1 MRTCERY
8 HPLVYGIALT
18 VASCLRAG
26 TRADVAWLVET
37 DGLPVADWSDA
48 VVFTPGG
55 GRIGEIAGGALD
67 GQLADRAGR
76 WSRGRLVDLEVTEI
90 EALIAGLPNPGSAR
104 CLLAPA
110 DALPPEVWTM
120 AEAREPMCL
129 VSVIEGDE
137 VVSTEVYAE
146 DTVAGAG
153 EVITG
158 LFDAGGSGSTI
169 VEDTVV
175 SIFRAV
181 PRLIIVGDTPISEAL
196 DELGSRIGW
205 KTRVVADV
213 ASATGVIATLSG
225 LDKVV
230 VTGHDLELAGSA
242 LMAALDGNAGYIGAV
257 GAHHMQEN
265 RAQWLAYRGVTD
277 LDRVHGPA
285 GLDIGSE
292 TPGEIAVSILAEA
305 IAETAADRTGASSK
319 H

>member
-1 MRTCERY
+1 M
-8 HPLVYGIALT
+8 YGIALT
-18 VASCLRAG
+18 VASCLRSG

-37 DGLPVADWSDA
+37 EGLSVSDWSDA

-76 WSRGRLVDLEVTEI
+76 WNRGRLVDLEVTEI
-90 EALIAGLPNPGSAR
+90 DALIAGLPSPGSAR
-104 CLLAPA
+104 CLLVPA
-110 DALPPEVWTM
+110 DTLPPEVWTL
-120 AEAREPMCL
+120 ADAREPICL

-137 VVSTEVYAE
+137 VVATEVYTE
-146 DTVAGAG
+146 ETVADAG

-158 LFDAGGSGSTI
+158 IFAAGDSGSTL

-175 SIFRAV
+175 SVFRAV
-181 PRLIIVGDTPISEAL
+181 PQLIIVGDTPISEAL

-205 KTRVVADV
+205 KTRLVTDV
-213 ASATGVIATLSG
+213 ASATGVIATLSR

-242 LMAALDGNAGYIGAV
+242 LMAALDSRAGYIGAV

-265 RAQWLAYRGVTD
+265 RADWLAYRGVTD
-277 LDRVHGPA
+277 LARVHGPA

-305 IAETAADRTGASSK
+305 IAETTSDRSGAPTGG
-319 H
+319 